1 MPLPQPRNGQRVL
14 IKKRPIPFS
23 FWPSRPARAHRAL
36 QSVLFAR
43 DAWLPIKRSIMKNC
57 PKLRRPEALACLE
70 QAHDFFNAGMNADV
84 VSARPLALYYGFMN
98 LVKAY
103 CLTFGTR
110 ATFDQAQHGLT
121 AQLAAGAKELV
132 GAFLTAFPSPPANNA
147 NNFDEFLKVYTR
159 GPGLTA
165 NTTYQL
171 PILLPQI
178 VPGHRLWS
186 QATKTG
192 ERFIQVHDIQFWHDP
207 TTNTIWLRLYFV
219 ADDLS
224 RLSVTQQKLLNEARL
239 HTAFRAVACND
250 QLDGRDLLCFEQIAT
265 HNYPVGYPADGMQP
279 VIDSVRPLLWATVST
294 VPPYRRYYVYMAPA
308 ADHAFVLPQLLSIY
322 AIIYHLGSITRYR
335 PHQYDNIAAGQFGL
349 WVQEFVNGQPLQ
361 FLYLMASEF
370 AAQEVTKPSIL

>member
-1 MPLPQPRNGQRVL
+1 
-14 IKKRPIPFS
+14 
-23 FWPSRPARAHRAL
+23 
-36 QSVLFAR
+36 
-43 DAWLPIKRSIMKNC
+43 MKNC